1 MLHLVKLLILSEK
14 FLVNINMK
22 QLKYVFLFLIVVFT
36 FSCKTSFELSST
48 KIALVKIDT
57 NLKADT
63 AIINFYAPYRRNLD
77 SQMSAV
83 LVYSEIELTKA
94 QPESPLSNFFSDAI
108 TNTCKAKNIQ
118 FDFALPTTNGGI
130 RTSLPKGAIT
140 RRHAFE
146 LMPFENEL
154 VVLTLKAESV
164 AKLVEYI
171 VDKGGQP
178 VSDIQITAKKSNVP
192 TFKIAG
198 KDFINSG
205 YYRVLTSDYLANGG
219 DGIDAFKD
227 AVKRENT
234 NIKVRDAIIEYM
246 VELNKSGKS
255 LNPQKD
261 GRIIIEQ

>member
-1 MLHLVKLLILSEK
+1 
-14 FLVNINMK
+14 MK
-22 QLKYVFLFLIVVFT
+22 DLKYILFISIVALSI
-36 FSCKTSFELSST
+36 SCKTSFQLSNT
-48 KIALVKIDT
+48 KVSQVKIDSS
-57 NLKADT
+57 LKADT
-63 AIINFYAPYRRNLD
+63 AILNFYAPYKRSLD

-83 LVYSEIELTKA
+83 LVYSEIELTKS
-94 QPESPLSNFFSDAI
+94 QPESALSNFFSDAI
-108 TNTCKAKNIQ
+108 TSTCRSKNIA
-118 FDFALPTTNGGI
+118 FDFALPSTNGGI

-164 AKLVEYI
+164 EKLVQYI

-178 VSDIQITAKKSNVP
+178 VSDLQINAKKSEKPV
-192 TFKIAG
+192 FKIAG
-198 KDFINSG
+198 KDFVKSG
-205 YYRVLTSDYLANGG
+205 YYKILTSDYLANGG
-219 DGIDAFKD
+219 DGIDAFKE

-234 NIKVRDAIIEYM
+234 NIKVRDAIIDYM
-246 VELNKSGKS
+246 ISQNKSGKT

>member
-1 MLHLVKLLILSEK
+1 
-14 FLVNINMK
+14 MK
-22 QLKYVFLFLIVVFT
+22 QLKYFLLFITIALSI
-36 FSCKTSFELSST
+36 SCKTSLNLSNT
-48 KIALVKIDT
+48 KVSQVKIDS

-63 AIINFYAPYRRNLD
+63 AILNFYAPYKRSLD

-83 LVYSEIELTKA
+83 LVYSDIELTKS
-94 QPESPLSNFFSDAI
+94 QPESALSNFFSDAI
-108 TNTCKAKNIQ
+108 TNTCKSNNIA
-118 FDFALPTTNGGI
+118 FDFALPSTNGGI

-164 AKLVEYI
+164 EKLVQYI

-178 VSDIQITAKKSNVP
+178 VSDIQIIAKKSAKPV
-192 TFKIAG
+192 FKIAG
-198 KDFINSG
+198 KEFVNSG

-219 DGIDAFKD
+219 DGIDAFKE

-234 NIKVRDAIIEYM
+234 NIKVRDAIIDYM
-246 VELNKSGKS
+246 IYVNKSGKT
-255 LNPQKD
+255 LIPQKD
-261 GRIIIEQ
+261 GRIIIE